1 MFIFRDGTLFEP
13 IKRLRGA
20 LGYRDKNKPDL
31 LWTED
36 VREEAERRRKLK
48 VQQAITAMGNK
59 YLCHPDNFVKR
70 KQPE

>member
-20 LGYRDKNKPDL
+20 LGFRDKNTPDL

-36 VREEAERRRKLK
+36 VREETERLRAIK
-48 VQQAITAMGNK
+48 VQRAIEAMGNK
-59 YLCHPDNFVKR
+59 YICHPDNFVKR

>member
-20 LGYRDKNKPDL
+20 LGFRDKQKPDL
-31 LWTED
+31 SWTED
-36 VREEAERRRKLK
+36 VREEAARRHRIK
-48 VQQAITAMGNK
+48 VQQAIASMGSK
-59 YLCHPDNFVKR
+59 YLCHPDNFIKR